1 MEQLKKDIKA
11 YYKGGI
17 LVIIY
22 IVVADLLL
30 GKMCPMVLL
39 TGFPCPACGL
49 TRAGLYV
56 MCFRFEDAWRMNP
69 VIFPIGAFLIY
80 FFLCRYV
87 FQRPVSGWRWMLWM
101 ILIMLLV
108 VYMVRMGNYLE
119 LLRISLEGEKEGLFP
134 HIIGTPFSYFK
145 RNLLYKF
152 YRLVR
157 CFM

>member
-1 MEQLKKDIKA
+1 MEQLKEDIKA
-11 YYKGGI
+11 YYKGML
-17 LVIIY
+17 LVLVYII
-22 IVVADLLL
+22 AANSLL

-39 TGFPCPACGL
+39 TGLPCPACGL

-56 MCFRFEDAWRMNP
+56 MCFRFGDAWRMNP

-87 FQRPVSGWRWMLWM
+87 LQRPVSGWRWMLWM
-101 ILIMLLV
+101 ILIVLLV

-119 LLRISLEGEKEGLFP
+119 FLRISLEGGKEGRFP
-134 HIIGTPFSYFK
+134 HIVGTPFSYFK
-145 RNLLYKF
+145 RNLLYNF

-157 CFM
+157 GFM